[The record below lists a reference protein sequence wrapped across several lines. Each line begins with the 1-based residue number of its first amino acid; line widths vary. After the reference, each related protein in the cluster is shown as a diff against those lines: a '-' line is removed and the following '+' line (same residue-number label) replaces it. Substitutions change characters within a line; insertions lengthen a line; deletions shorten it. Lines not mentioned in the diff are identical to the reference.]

1 MMGGRRPHGPSQAGW
16 RGGPLRRGESDG
28 TGARTRRAT
37 GEAVFR
43 RRAIQ
48 AGVTSLEEPSDL
60 PYGDRR
66 GMVRDEW
73 SNVWQ
78 LASPL
83 GNSGSMSAL
92 EEP

>member
-1 MMGGRRPHGPSQAGW
+1 MISDAASREPMPAF
-16 RGGPLRRGESDG
+16 LYAYVDDVDG
-28 TGARTRRAT
+28 TC
-37 GEAVFR
+37 

-48 AGVTSLEEPSDL
+48 AGATSLEEPLDL
-60 PYGDRR
+60 LYGDRR

-78 LASPL
+78 IASPL
-83 GNSGSMSAL
+83 GNSGSVSAL